1 MRLFSLR
8 TISAS
13 IAWVVL
19 ASSVTAVGTT
29 LYGLLCGALYWVI
42 NSPDGWTVSPNGVA
56 VAALG
61 RFFFAGAVAG
71 AIVGAFIA
79 WDHAV
84 NFGPEFQL
92 PSRDGPARERRRPS
106 PAEKSTFVTA
116 DRPRMLGLNG
126 HR

>member
-8 TISAS
+8 SISTS
-13 IAWVVL
+13 VAWVIL
-19 ASSVTAVGTT
+19 TSSVTAVGTS
-29 LYGLLCGALYWVI
+29 LYGLLCGVLYRVMS
-42 NSPDGWTVSPNGVA
+42 SPDGLA

-61 RFFFAGAVAG
+61 RFFAAGAIAG

>member
-8 TISAS
+8 TMSAS
-13 IAWVVL
+13 IAWVIL

-29 LYGLLCGALYWVI
+29 LYGLLCGALFWVI
-42 NSPDGWTVSPNGVA
+42 NHPDGLAVSADGVA

-61 RFFFAGAVAG
+61 RFFFAGAIAG

-84 NFGPEFQL
+84 NFGPEFEL
-92 PSRDGPARERRRPS
+92 PSRDGPARDWRHAP
-106 PAEKSTFVTA
+106 PAAKTSSIPA
-116 DRPRMLGLNG
+116 DRPRMLSVNG
-126 HR
+126 RH